1 MGCRDHPGQGLDSDP
16 LQARNHHLGICRLQH
31 LAVYLV
37 LNCCAR
43 RAVLHS
49 RCPAQ
54 QVRRLHS
61 GRAGKA
67 VRPVG
72 CHWSRCPGARILYRI
87 PIDLTAVVRGFA
99 GWRLWVTFDL
109 MPDRVG
115 QPMAQSRSPAA
126 TLAAALS
133 MLVMAAGAGWPQAAP
148 PPQTL
153 GLQTP
158 APQAAPPPPPILAA
172 PQQEPAPSSPSPAQ
186 DENPGLINEIGKLWE
201 KSKTILPTL
210 KSPQEA
216 FEDFNTRAKDVSRDA
231 GESLSRLAK
240 PSLMVSGRMGC
251 PVSANGAPD
260 CKAGADKL
268 CQAKGHKEGKSL
280 DTDAAEKCSAKVY
293 LPGRKRGPGDCR
305 TENYVT
311 RALCQ

>member
-1 MGCRDHPGQGLDSDP
+1 
-16 LQARNHHLGICRLQH
+16 
-31 LAVYLV
+31 
-37 LNCCAR
+37 
-43 RAVLHS
+43 
-49 RCPAQ
+49 
-54 QVRRLHS
+54 
-61 GRAGKA
+61 
-67 VRPVG
+67 
-72 CHWSRCPGARILYRI
+72 
-87 PIDLTAVVRGFA
+87 
-99 GWRLWVTFDL
+99 
-109 MPDRVG
+109 
-115 QPMAQSRSPAA
+115 MAQSRSPAA

-133 MLVMAAGAGWPQAAP
+133 MLIVAAGAGWTQAAP
-148 PPQTL
+148 PPPTL

-172 PQQEPAPSSPSPAQ
+172 PQQEPAPSSPSPVQ

-216 FEDFNTRAKDVSRDA
+216 FEDFNTRAKDASRDA

-293 LPGRKRGPGDCR
+293 LPGRKREPGDCR
-305 TENYVT
+305 TEHYVT